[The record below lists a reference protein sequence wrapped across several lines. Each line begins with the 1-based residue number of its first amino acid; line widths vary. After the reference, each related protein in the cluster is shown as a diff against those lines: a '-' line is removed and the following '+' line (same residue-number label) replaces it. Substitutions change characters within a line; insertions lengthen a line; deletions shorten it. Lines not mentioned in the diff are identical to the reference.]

1 MKKVIFIITAVI
13 ISIISIFVA
22 KPYVDAYQERQK
34 YEFTLKT
41 IDGDIKLSD
50 FRGKAVAI
58 YFGYMYC
65 PDACPTSLSLLNES
79 LKNFSKE
86 QLEEFQGIFVSV
98 DPERDS
104 LKDLKEYGKY
114 FNSSII
120 GTTGSEKNLKQ
131 ITKNYG
137 SYYVLEKASPEDKL
151 YSVAHTSYFYIFDK
165 EGNLSERVRHFTKP
179 SEITEALKKV
189 L

>member
-1 MKKVIFIITAVI
+1 MKKVIFIISALI

-22 KPYVDAYQERQK
+22 KPYVEAYQERQK
-34 YEFTLKT
+34 YEFTLNT
-41 IDGDIKLSD
+41 IDGEIKLSD
-50 FRGKAVAI
+50 YRGKAVAI

-79 LKNFSKE
+79 LKDFTPE
-86 QLEEFQGIFVSV
+86 QVKDFQGIFVSV

-114 FNSSII
+114 FHSNII
-120 GTTGSEKNLKQ
+120 GTTGTEEKLKK
-131 ITKNYG
+131 ITKDYG
-137 SYYVLEKASPEDKL
+137 SYYVLEKATPEDKL
-151 YSVAHTSYFYIFDK
+151 YNVAHTSYFYIFDK
-165 EGNLSERVRHFTKP
+165 NGNLTDKLRHFTSP